1 MKIFYWIIPILIFCL
16 SCATPQKPEPSFESA
31 YKAIP
36 NKIDLNRLE
45 NEIEKFRAQNK
56 VSRYQKGLVLFTGS
70 SSIRFWQS
78 MNEDMDP
85 YPCVNRGFGG
95 STIPD
100 VLHYYDDLIK
110 PFQPSIIVFYCGEN
124 DISMGY
130 TPEDVYTSF
139 RYFEEKVAS
148 DLPDTKL
155 VYITM
160 KPSPARWE
168 LWGDYIKGNHKIRDY
183 INTKDH
189 LFYAD
194 VGKVMMGATPQPDE
208 SIFIED
214 MLHMN
219 AKGYER
225 WTTII
230 RPIIEAEYPK

>member
-1 MKIFYWIIPILIFCL
+1 MKILYWILSFAVFCI
-16 SCATPQKPEPSFESA
+16 SCATTQKSEPSFESA
-31 YKAIP
+31 YRSIDHKVDFNRFDEAIQ
-36 NKIDLNRLE
+36 
-45 NEIEKFRAQNK
+45 KFKEQNK
-56 VSRYQKGLVLFTGS
+56 LSRYQKDLVLFTGS
-70 SSIRFWQS
+70 SSIRFWES
-78 MNEDMDP
+78 LDEDMKP
-85 YPCVNRGFGG
+85 FPCVNRGFGG

-100 VLHYYDDLIK
+100 VLYYYDDLIK
-110 PFQPSIIVFYCGEN
+110 PFHPSIIVFYCGEN

-139 RYFEEKVAS
+139 RYFEEKVAA
-148 DLPDTKL
+148 DLPNTKI

-160 KPSPARWE
+160 KPSPSRWE
-168 LWGDYIKGNHKIRDY
+168 LWSDYIIGNHKIRDY

-219 AKGYER
+219 AAGYKR
-225 WTTII
+225 WTSVI